1 MVKIGLAIVGVKK
14 MKWSKWLEKWDMT
27 SLKIKTPFLDM
38 EWEPK
43 DDDKNA
49 AWDLYI
55 ELLTRITTQPLDDTH
70 GDEETALKSIY
81 SIFPLTR
88 EVIKS
93 NGRHCIEF
101 TKIAIVIL
109 NQRIRPF
116 TAKWHKLSINP
127 GFAPFDEA
135 GFKYCNKKLCL
146 EFRKELTTLQN
157 DLKKYTEMLADMAG
171 VENLVDLENET

>member
-1 MVKIGLAIVGVKK
+1 
-14 MKWSKWLEKWDMT
+14 MKWSKWLENWDMA

-38 EWEPK
+38 EWKPQDE
-43 DDDKNA
+43 DKNA

-55 ELLTRITTQPLDDTH
+55 ELLTRITTQPLDDAY

-81 SIFPLTR
+81 SIFQLTR

-116 TAKWHKLSINP
+116 TAKWHKLSEQNAFNDI
-127 GFAPFDEA
+127 E
-135 GFKYCNKKLCL
+135 KCK
-146 EFRKELTTLQN
+146 EFRWELSILQN
-157 DLKKYTEMLADMAG
+157 DLKIYTQMLADMAG